1 MFWGLIIEPNK
12 RYTQTVERSFHVS
25 MASLDT
31 NTGGSYTGVVQVMLH
46 YENRTFLLC
55 TLNKGAALQV
65 PLDLNFQ
72 EGTEIAFSSNGSGLV
87 HLTGYLVPEEDD
99 LDDELEEEE
108 EEEDIPQLIG
118 KPSKR
123 KATDSIK
130 QSQNHLKRLKEE
142 GEQQS
147 SDEGDDDDELDEE
160 DDGSDSDELQS
171 ALLDA
176 EEEEDEDDDD
186 DDDDEGD
193 EEEEEEE
200 VVKPSSTTKKQK
212 QQKQQQQ
219 QQQQPAQKQ
228 QNKKQEKQKLLN
240 GKDVKQDQKQQ
251 AKQQKKNKLEQQVQ
265 ASKQEQKKR
274 VIEGGVQ
281 IEDLT
286 LGSGPPAKA
295 GKFVSVYYVGR
306 FKNGKK
312 FDSCSQG
319 DGFKFRLGKNEVIQG
334 WDIGIVGMKTGGK
347 RRITIPPALA
357 YGAKGSPPA
366 IPPNSVLVF
375 EVDLRNVH

>member
-12 RYTQTVERSFHVS
+12 RYAQTVERSFHVS
-25 MASLDT
+25 MASLDI
-31 NTGGSYTGVVQVMLH
+31 NTGGSYTGAVQVMLH
-46 YENRTFLLC
+46 YESRTFLLC
-55 TLNKGAALQV
+55 TLNKGTALQV

-72 EGTEIAFSSNGSGLV
+72 EGTKIAFSSNGSGLV

-108 EEEDIPQLIG
+108 EDIPQLVG
-118 KPSKR
+118 KPTKR

-130 QSQNHLKRLKEE
+130 QSQNHLKRLKETE
-142 GEQQS
+142 VQES
-147 SDEGDDDDELDEE
+147 SDEGDDDDDLDEE
-160 DDGSDSDELQS
+160 DNGSDSDELEGV
-171 ALLDA
+171 LLDG
-176 EEEEDEDDDD
+176 EEEEDDEDEDEDEDDD
-186 DDDDEGD
+186 EGE

-219 QQQQPAQKQ
+219 QQAPPQKQ

-251 AKQQKKNKLEQQVQ
+251 DKQQKKNKLEQQVQ
-265 ASKQEQKKR
+265 ASKQEPKKR

-281 IEDLT
+281 IEELT
-286 LGSGPPAKA
+286 VGSGQPAKS

-334 WDIGIVGMKTGGK
+334 WDVGIVGMKTGGK

-375 EVDLRNVH
+375 EVELRNVH